1 LLSEEQAGLPTVDIP
16 KKLSPKKR
24 QAKKEDKV
32 AANKKAKGV
41 GPAAESENKS
51 NGPGKEPK
59 KPPAKKKAAAK
70 DSQLNLVLHLAT
82 LMMILSMG

>member
-16 KKLSPKKR
+16 KKSSPKKR
-24 QAKKEDKV
+24 QAEKEDKV

-59 KPPAKKKAAAK
+59 KPPAKKKASLCSYAVVR
-70 DSQLNLVLHLAT
+70 SYER
-82 LMMILSMG
+82 

>member
-1 LLSEEQAGLPTVDIP
+1 MDIP
-16 KKLSPKKR
+16 KKSSPKKR

-59 KPPAKKKAAAK
+59 KPPARKRQVFVAM
-70 DSQLNLVLHLAT
+70 LLFVAT
-82 LMMILSMG
+82 TVVATMS